1 MAMPNWRPIRRCLTS
16 DVINV
21 FIYSSVRD
29 YCQFYI
35 YQTASIHSIY
45 FIHHRFDYDDTFSL
59 LSQLLN
65 RQHFNL
71 ISVPLYSFGPDV
83 SYLKVSPNLQLKFS
97 DILNKKNIYIH
108 SAFILFL
115 FRFRCVV
122 SVFIRL
128 VFRPATG
135 HFRYIDVVS
144 IAYGGQVRSLLPFR
158 KYRQ

>member
-65 RQHFNL
+65 RHHFNL
-71 ISVPLYSFGPDV
+71 LSVSLWCGPDV
-83 SYLKVSPNLQLKFS
+83 SYPKVSPNLQLKFS
-97 DILNKKNIYIH
+97 DILSEKKNIYV
-108 SAFILFL
+108 FIQLSFCFCFGFGVLFL
-115 FRFRCVV
+115 FLSDLFFAQPLDT
-122 SVFIRL
+122 SDTL
-128 VFRPATG
+128 T
-135 HFRYIDVVS
+135 
-144 IAYGGQVRSLLPFR
+144 
-158 KYRQ
+158 

>member
-1 MAMPNWRPIRRCLTS
+1 MAMPKWRPIRRCLTS

-35 YQTASIHSIY
+35 YQPESIRSIY
-45 FIHHRFDYDDTFSL
+45 FIHHLFDYDDTFSP

-71 ISVPLYSFGPDV
+71 ISVSLSSFGPDV

-97 DILNKKNIYIH
+97 DILSEKK
-108 SAFILFL
+108 
-115 FRFRCVV
+115 
-122 SVFIRL
+122 
-128 VFRPATG
+128 T
-135 HFRYIDVVS
+135 
-144 IAYGGQVRSLLPFR
+144 
-158 KYRQ
+158 K

>member
-1 MAMPNWRPIRRCLTS
+1 MALPKWRPIRRCLTS

-21 FIYSSVRD
+21 FIYSSERD
-29 YCQFYI
+29 YCRTYI
-35 YQTASIHSIY
+35 YQTESILSIY
-45 FIHHRFDYDDTFSL
+45 FIHHRFYYDDTFL
-59 LSQLLN
+59 VLYQLLN

-71 ISVPLYSFGPDV
+71 SLSLWCGPDV

-97 DILNKKNIYIH
+97 DILSEKKYIH
-108 SAFILFL
+108 SAFIL

>member
-35 YQTASIHSIY
+35 YQTTSIHSIY
-45 FIHHRFDYDDTFSL
+45 FIHHRFDYDDTFAL

-71 ISVPLYSFGPDV
+71 ISVSVSLWCGPDV
-83 SYLKVSPNLQLKFS
+83 SYPKVSPNLQLKFS
-97 DILNKKNIYIH
+97 DILNEKKYIYSFSFH
-108 SAFILFL
+108 S
-115 FRFRCVV
+115 V
-122 SVFIRL
+122 SVS
-128 VFRPATG
+128 
-135 HFRYIDVVS
+135 VS
-144 IAYGGQVRSLLPFR
+144 VCCFCFYQTCFSPSHWTLPIH
-158 KYRQ
+158 